1 MKTVNKEKEWS
12 LIVDKTPLKGSLNM
26 AIDDYLFQSLT
37 DIPETYL
44 RFYTWE
50 KPTASLGYSQRVS
63 KVLDAE
69 FCRNNG
75 VDVVRRMT
83 GGKLVLH
90 HNEAT
95 YSVCSSD
102 TEIFSSRVVES
113 YSLISEALMRGL
125 EKMGL
130 EPCLADAPPDFYTK
144 GNLPCFSYP
153 ARNEVEVQ
161 GKKIIGSAQK
171 RVKFKFIQHGSI
183 PLEEEDELLKS
194 VTSLAGRG
202 DDIRMISLQSALQK
216 KVNFEWVV
224 EYLKEGFSEYF
235 GVDLKPKKFAKQE
248 MKAILKI
255 QKERYENDAWTY
267 RWGQTLKT

>member
-1 MKTVNKEKEWS
+1 MNNANTNRVWN

-37 DIPETYL
+37 DSPETHL

-50 KPTASLGYSQRVS
+50 RPTASLGYSQKVS
-63 KVLDAE
+63 QVLDAE

-75 VDVVRRMT
+75 VDIVRRMT

-90 HNEAT
+90 HKEVT

-102 TEIFSSRVVES
+102 TEIFSPQLVES
-113 YSLISEALMRGL
+113 YSLISKGLMRGL

-153 ARNEVEVQ
+153 ARNEVEVR

-171 RVKFKFIQHGSI
+171 RIKSRFIQHGSI
-183 PLEEEDELLKS
+183 PLEEEDELLRS
-194 VTSLAGRG
+194 VTPMGGRQE
-202 DDIRMISLQSALQK
+202 DIRMISLQNALEK
-216 KVNFEWVV
+216 KVSFEWVI
-224 EYLKEGFSEYF
+224 EHLKEGFSQYF
-235 GVDLKPKKFAKQE
+235 GIDLKPKVFTKQE
-248 MKAILKI
+248 MEAIIKI
-255 QKERYENDAWTY
+255 QKEKYENDAWTCL
-267 RWGQTLKT
+267 RP

>member
-1 MKTVNKEKEWS
+1 MDRARKKRDWN
-12 LIVDKTPLKGSLNM
+12 LIVNRTPLKGSLNM

-50 KPTASLGYSQRVS
+50 RPTASVGYSQRVS
-63 KVLDAE
+63 EVLDTE
-69 FCRNNG
+69 FCQNNG
-75 VDVVRRMT
+75 VDIVRRMT

-90 HNEAT
+90 HKEVT

-102 TEIFSSRVVES
+102 TELFSSKLVES

-125 EKMGL
+125 KNMRL

-161 GKKIIGSAQK
+161 EKKIIGSAQK
-171 RVKFKFIQHGSI
+171 REKSKFIQHGSL
-183 PLEEEDELLKS
+183 PLEEEDELLKL
-194 VTSLAGRG
+194 VTSMEGRG
-202 DDIRMISLQSALQK
+202 DEIRMISLEGALQK

-224 EYLKEGFSEYF
+224 EYLKKGFSDYF
-235 GVDLKPKKFAKQE
+235 GVDLKSKSFTKQE
-248 MKAILKI
+248 MKAIGVI
-255 QKERYENDAWTY
+255 QKERYESNAWTY